1 MQFSVL
7 TYNTLLSDA
16 QRGLSAIFKKYVPD
30 IVCLQEMDT
39 DEKNITQVEK
49 LGYTL
54 ADYSNGFIKFG
65 TVYGVATFIRINA
78 GKCINSKSIT
88 LPRGLGE
95 AIAFILRI
103 FKTKK
108 KDRTVLKTEF
118 LLDNSK
124 HKVVV
129 YNIHLSAHGANGIR
143 IKQLEKTLSDIH
155 KYNNVPTILVGD
167 FNYPFGRK
175 KLEEL
180 MQLNGFSEATNSI
193 VFTSDG
199 KLLYYTFIEKILM
212 KALQFFI
219 GKENKLDYIFY
230 KNCKVISTVKIDAS
244 YSDHFP
250 IISKFEIENS

>member
-7 TYNTLLSDA
+7 TYNTLLYDA

-39 DEKNITQVEK
+39 NEKNIEQIEK
-49 LGYTL
+49 LDYRL

-65 TVYGVATFIRINA
+65 TVYGVATFIRA
-78 GKCINSKSIT
+78 KSGRCVHSKSIT
-88 LPRGLGE
+88 LPRGIGE
-95 AIAFILRI
+95 AISYILRV
-103 FKTKK
+103 FKTQK

-118 LLDNSK
+118 VLGNEK
-124 HKVVV
+124 QKVIV
-129 YNIHLSAHGANGIR
+129 YNIHLSAHGTNGIR
-143 IKQLEKTLSDIH
+143 IKQLERTLSDI
-155 KYNNVPTILVGD
+155 KKSNGAPTVLVGD

-180 MQLNGFSEATNSI
+180 MELNGFSEATNAI
-193 VFTSDG
+193 GYTTDG
-199 KLLYYTFIEKILM
+199 KLLYYTFIEKLLM

-219 GKENKLDYIFY
+219 GKESKLDYIFF
-230 KNCKVISTVKIDAS
+230 KNCKVVSTVRIDAT

-250 IISKFEIENS
+250 ILAKFEI

>member
-1 MQFSVL
+1 MQFSL
-7 TYNTLLSDA
+7 FTYNTLLNDA
-16 QRGLSAIFKKYVPD
+16 QKGLRSIFKKYSPD
-30 IVCLQEMDT
+30 LVCLQEIDT
-39 DEKNITQVEK
+39 DEQNIEKIEK
-49 LGYTL
+49 LGYSL

-65 TVYGVATFIRINA
+65 TVYGVATFIKSQA

-103 FKTKK
+103 FKTQK

-118 LLDNSK
+118 ILGNEK
-124 HKVVV
+124 NKVAV
-129 YNIHLSAHGANGIR
+129 YNIHLSAHGTNGIR
-143 IKQLEKTLSDIH
+143 IKQLERTINDIKKTSDS
-155 KYNNVPTILVGD
+155 PTILVGD

-180 MQLNGFSEATNSI
+180 MQLHGFSEATNSI
-193 VFTSDG
+193 VYTTDG
-199 KLLYYTFIEKILM
+199 KLIHYPFIEKLLM

-219 GKENKLDYIFY
+219 GKETKLDYIFY
-230 KNCKVISTVKIDAS
+230 KNCKAISIIRINVS

-250 IISKFEIENS
+250 LLAKFEI

>member
-1 MQFSVL
+1 MQFSLL
-7 TYNTLLSDA
+7 TYNTLLYDA
-16 QRGLSAIFKKYVPD
+16 RRGLSVIFKKYVPD

-39 DEKNITQVEK
+39 NEENIEHIEK
-49 LGYTL
+49 LDYDL

-65 TVYGVATFIRINA
+65 TVYGVATFIRSQS
-78 GKCINSKSIT
+78 GKCVNSKSIT

-103 FKTKK
+103 FKTQK

-118 LLDNSK
+118 VLGSTK
-124 HKVVV
+124 HKVIV

-143 IKQLEKTLSDIH
+143 IKQLERTLHDIKKTS
-155 KYNNVPTILVGD
+155 NVATVLVGD
-167 FNYPFGRK
+167 FNFPLGRK

-180 MQLNGFSEATNSI
+180 MQLNGFSEATNAI
-193 VFTSDG
+193 TYTSDG
-199 KLLYYTFIEKILM
+199 KLLHYTFLEKLLM
-212 KALQFFI
+212 KTLQFFI

-230 KNCKVISTVKIDAS
+230 KNCNAVSTVRINVP

-250 IISKFEIENS
+250 LLAKFEI

>member
-7 TYNTLLSDA
+7 TYNTLLYDA

-39 DEKNITQVEK
+39 DEKNIMHIEK
-49 LGYTL
+49 LGYQL

-65 TVYGVATFIRINA
+65 VVYGVATFIRSQA

-95 AIAFILRI
+95 AIGFILRI
-103 FKTKK
+103 FKTQK

-118 LLDNSK
+118 MLGNSK
-124 HKVVV
+124 QKVVV

-143 IKQLEKTLSDIH
+143 IKQLERTLSDI
-155 KYNNVPTILVGD
+155 KRLNSTATILLGD

-180 MQLNGFSEATNSI
+180 MQLNGFSEATNAI
-193 VFTSDG
+193 GFTTNG
-199 KLLYYTFIEKILM
+199 NLLYYTFIEKILI
-212 KALQFFI
+212 KVLRFFI
-219 GKENKLDYIFY
+219 GKKNKLDYIFY
-230 KNCKVISTVKIDAS
+230 KNCKVVSTIRIDAS
-244 YSDHFP
+244 LSDHFP
-250 IISKFEIENS
+250 ILAKFEI

>member
-1 MQFSVL
+1 MQFTLL
-7 TYNTLLSDA
+7 TYNTLLNDA
-16 QRGLSAIFKKYVPD
+16 QKGLHSIFKKYDPD
-30 IVCLQEMDT
+30 LVCLQEIDT
-39 DEKNITQVEK
+39 DEKNIIKIEK
-49 LGYTL
+49 LGYDL

-65 TVYGVATFIRINA
+65 TVYGVATFIKSQA
-78 GKCINSKSIT
+78 GRCINSKSIT

-95 AIAFILRI
+95 ALAFILHI

-118 LLDNSK
+118 SLGNEK
-124 HKVVV
+124 NRVVV

-143 IKQLEKTLSDIH
+143 IKQLERTLSDI
-155 KYNNVPTILVGD
+155 KKTTNVPTILVGD

-180 MQLNGFSEATNSI
+180 MQLHGFSEATNSI
-193 VFTSDG
+193 VFTTDG
-199 KLLYYTFIEKILM
+199 KLIYYTFIEKILM
-212 KALQFFI
+212 QILQFFI

-230 KNCKVISTVKIDAS
+230 KNCKALSTVRIDAN

-250 IISKFEIENS
+250 LLAKFEI